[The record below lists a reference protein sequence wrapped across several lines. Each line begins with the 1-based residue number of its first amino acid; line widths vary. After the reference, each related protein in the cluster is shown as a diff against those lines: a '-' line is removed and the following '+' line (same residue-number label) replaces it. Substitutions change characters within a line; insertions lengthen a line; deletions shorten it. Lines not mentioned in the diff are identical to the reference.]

1 MPTENTSNKTSI
13 AVTITAVATLI
24 TALGGLVYAL
34 KSKNLS
40 AEEKKEKVITWFGSD
55 TGDTE
60 KILYGNVGKLETTF
74 NLSIDEKSGAVKGT
88 YFYNKRQD
96 QLYQLSGVSSK
107 NNLHLTEFT
116 KGKPTAKCVLK
127 KGDNGCYTG
136 KMFNDDGRNYTMN
149 ICE

>member
-24 TALGGLVYAL
+24 TALGGLIYAL

-40 AEEKKEKVITWFGSD
+40 TGEAKSWFDNRENGI
-55 TGDTE
+55 E

-74 NLSIDEKSGAVKGT
+74 NLSIDENSGAVKGT
-88 YFYNKRQD
+88 YFYNKKQD
-96 QLYQLSGVSSK
+96 QLYQLTGISSK
-107 NNLHLTEFT
+107 NDLHLTEFT

-127 KGDNGCYTG
+127 KGDNGCYIG
-136 KMFNDDGRNYTMN
+136 KMFNDDGRIYTMN